1 MKSAQELYKERVNR
15 IRTAVALGK
24 PDRVPVVPLATSFS
38 ANHLGVKV
46 ADVANNP
53 QLLTDVLIKSF
64 TQLGEFD
71 AIQQVTFSVHLLSV
85 AWLSKVKI
93 PGVDLPEDVPWQVAE
108 NELMTPEDYDTII
121 NKGYNVFFGEFQARK
136 LDNLLEK
143 IQPFV
148 AYLPEAINRFAD
160 IGVVA
165 LSPGAQAV
173 IPYEIFCG
181 GRTMPKFMRDLF
193 KTPDKVQAAMDA
205 AMPDLITALRDA
217 YHGTGQV
224 GAWVGGWRSAS
235 EFLSPKTWQRFVWPY
250 MKQLTNVLLEEGVI
264 PIFHLDSNWER
275 DLEFFREMPKGRCII
290 SPDSSTNIFKIKEV
304 LGDHMCIMG
313 DVPASLFTLGT
324 TEDVYNYCTRLINEI
339 GPSGFILSSGC
350 DIPFN
355 AKPENVAA
363 MLSAVTGR

>member
-1 MKSAQELYKERVNR
+1 
-15 IRTAVALGK
+15 
-24 PDRVPVVPLATSFS
+24 
-38 ANHLGVKV
+38 
-46 ADVANNP
+46 
-53 QLLTDVLIKSF
+53 
-64 TQLGEFD
+64 
-71 AIQQVTFSVHLLSV
+71 
-85 AWLSKVKI
+85 
-93 PGVDLPEDVPWQVAE
+93 
-108 NELMTPEDYDTII
+108 
-121 NKGYNVFFGEFQARK
+121 
-136 LDNLLEK
+136 LLEK
-143 IQPFV
+143 VQPFV
-148 AYLPEAINRFAD
+148 EYLTEAIKRFND

-205 AMPDLITALRDA
+205 AMPDLIAALRGA
-217 YHGTGQV
+217 YHGTNQV

-290 SPDSSTNIFKIKEV
+290 SPDSSTNIFKIKDV

-324 TEDVYNYCTRLINEI
+324 PDDVYKYCTKLINEI
-339 GPSGFILSSGC
+339 GPSGYILSSGC

-363 MLSAVTGR
+363 MLSAATGK